1 MSLQAKSIRCSD
13 CGVTF
18 TFSAGE
24 QEFYR
29 TKGYTEEPKR
39 CYTCRTKR
47 KSQRQNSGMGSNSS
61 FL

>member
-1 MSLQAKSIRCSD
+1 MSPQDKSLRCSD

-18 TFSAGE
+18 TFTAGE

-39 CYTCRTKR
+39 CSACRAKR
-47 KSQRQNSGMGSNSS
+47 KSQRQSSDMGSRSW
-61 FL
+61 